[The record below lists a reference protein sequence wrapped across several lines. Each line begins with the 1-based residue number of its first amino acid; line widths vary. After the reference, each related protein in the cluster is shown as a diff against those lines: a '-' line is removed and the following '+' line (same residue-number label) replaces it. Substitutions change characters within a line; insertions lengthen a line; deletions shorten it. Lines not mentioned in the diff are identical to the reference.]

1 MKATYLLAVV
11 IGMLLP
17 TFALGQVPLQTLR
30 SCLDIEDQSKERLDC
45 YDAKIAPEPKQVSVS
60 SENGRRLP
68 LFGGTG

>member
-45 YDAKIAPEPKQVSVS
+45 YDAKIAPEPKQVSVPAKTV
-60 SENGRRLP
+60 EDCR
-68 LFGGTG
+68 FFEGTG